1 MMKFALPLTL
11 ASLGAAIL
19 AGCNSAPRVQPIAL
33 ADDASIEL
41 VGAPKRCITLSNSDS
56 SNIIDDNTI
65 DFREGRRLYR
75 NRLPNSCP
83 GLKAE
88 DRILIENRTGQLC
101 SNDVVY
107 TLYNFGNQLSRGA
120 ACGLGEFQE
129 IKKVKS

>member
-1 MMKFALPLTL
+1 MMKFVLPLIAVAL
-11 ASLGAAIL
+11 L
-19 AGCNSAPRVQPIAL
+19 AGCNSAPRLEPIAL

-41 VGAPKRCITLSNSDS
+41 IGAPKRCISLSNSDS

-65 DFREGRRLYR
+65 DFRDGRRIYR
-75 NRLPNSCP
+75 NRLPNNCP
-83 GLKAE
+83 GLKSE

-120 ACGLGEFQE
+120 ACGLGEFQG